1 MVKSTLNFRA
11 CLYNNV
17 EDKTQAPSFTER
29 EKEVEREVW
38 RERLDRGSTFSR
50 KNSTKIMTF
59 HGESIHTKQPSAK
72 IGWHLSFASTGE
84 RAQMSP

>member
-29 EKEVEREVW
+29 EKEVEREVR
-38 RERLDRGSTFSR
+38 RERLDRGPHSQG
-50 KNSTKIMTF
+50 KI
-59 HGESIHTKQPSAK
+59 
-72 IGWHLSFASTGE
+72 
-84 RAQMSP
+84 AQKS